1 MQIGQLLGI
10 VKVDVPG
17 RGKLLLNFYPT
28 RGFQRLSTFSYSTLS
43 LKLFYL
49 FALQYLDDYNM
60 NSSKEMKLV
69 FFMDAIEHVSR

>member
-1 MQIGQLLGI
+1 MSGFPAVL
-10 VKVDVPG
+10 V
-17 RGKLLLNFYPT
+17 REKLLLLPHK
-28 RGFQRLSTFSYSTLS
+28 GLSKIMDLFIPKDISTLS

-49 FALQYLDDYNM
+49 FFLQYLDDYNM

>member
-1 MQIGQLLGI
+1 MLGI
-10 VKVDVPG
+10 VKVEPTGVE
-17 RGKLLLNFYPT
+17 KLLLNFYPT
-28 RGFQRLSTFSYSTLS
+28 RACQRLSTFSYTLKHTSTLS